1 MMPFFE
7 GPVGKKRSRNPDDNL
22 ECLFVCLF
30 LGKMNGKDGVLEK
43 RLKEEL
49 YININRQTERDLLV
63 EKLGVTKG
71 EGIKP

>member
-1 MMPFFE
+1 M
-7 GPVGKKRSRNPDDNL
+7 
-22 ECLFVCLF
+22 F
-30 LGKMNGKDGVLEK
+30 LGKMNGKDGVLMK

-49 YININRQTERDLLV
+49 YINISRQTERDLLV